1 MKAVGTDAVGM
12 LRWGLRRYRLVFL
25 VCLLL
30 GGALGPLAALQRN
43 VPVEAEALVVA
54 QRLDMDLTALPRYGQ
69 AVFNNGEVTRAIIAR
84 LGSDGS
90 YDDVVPDRVQLVAEQ
105 DSIIFRILGRD
116 TDPKTAAD
124 IANTAAG
131 TFVNT
136 LNEPGA
142 GVGTFALQSAAMA
155 PAARADTPDALLA
168 IPVGIGAGILL
179 GLAVVCVLLV
189 ARRPVVDPVDAEE
202 ATGVPALGSVIVPRT
217 PKGRIARPEEL
228 AGLAPVCRR
237 LLTLSTPIVVLVSRP
252 RDDRVRQQLS
262 VALATVLQ
270 RVRHV
275 RFVGPSNLRE
285 MVGEAEASTR
295 PQDARS
301 ASEADTPSPLTLVDS
316 NEPLDLVQPPESTA
330 TVLVV
335 WEGIGGAALRAA
347 VTEHLGGSAEARLLM
362 VKRGRKVPGQPV
374 RGRQGDKDSP
384 QEEALPSVNSGLTG
398 APGTAS
404 RG

>member
-69 AVFNNGEVTRAIIAR
+69 AVFNNGEVTRAITAQ
-84 LGSDGS
+84 LGSDAG
-90 YDDVVPDRVQLVAEQ
+90 YADVIPDRVQLVAEQ
-105 DSIIFRILGRD
+105 DNIIFRVLGRD

-124 IANTAAG
+124 IANTAAK

-136 LNEPGA
+136 LNGPGA
-142 GVGTFALQSAAMA
+142 GVGTFTLQSPATA
-155 PAARADTPDALLA
+155 PAARADAPDALLA
-168 IPVGIGAGILL
+168 IPIGLGAWILL

-202 ATGVPALGSVIVPRT
+202 ATGVPALGSVVVPRT
-217 PKGRIARPEEL
+217 PKGSVARPEDL

-237 LLTLSTPIVVLVSRP
+237 LLALPTPIVVLVSKP
-252 RDDRVRQQLS
+252 RDERVRQQLS
-262 VALATVLQ
+262 MALADVLQ
-270 RVRHV
+270 RVRHL
-275 RFVGPSNLRE
+275 RFVGPPELRE
-285 MVGEAEASTR
+285 LVGEPEAPSR
-295 PQDARS
+295 PQGARPV
-301 ASEADTPSPLTLVDS
+301 EGDTPSSLTLVDS
-316 NEPLDLVQPPESTA
+316 NEPLDRVQPPESTA

-335 WEGIGGAALRAA
+335 WEGIGSAALRAA

-362 VKRGRKVPGQPV
+362 VKRGGKVSGQPV
-374 RGRQGDKDSP
+374 GGRQAGHVSS
-384 QEEALPSVNSGLTG
+384 QEALPSVDTGLTG
-398 APGTAS
+398 APGTA

>member
-30 GGALGPLAALQRN
+30 GGTLGPLAALQRN

-69 AVFNNGEVTRAIIAR
+69 AVFNNGEVTRAITAR

-90 YDDVVPDRVQLVAEQ
+90 YDDVIPDRVQLVAEQ
-105 DSIIFRILGRD
+105 DSIIFRVLGRD

-124 IANTAAG
+124 IANTAAE
-131 TFVNT
+131 TFVDT

-217 PKGRIARPEEL
+217 SKGRIARPEEL

-237 LLTLSTPIVVLVSRP
+237 LLALSTPIVVLVSRP
-252 RDDRVRQQLS
+252 RDERVRQQLS
-262 VALATVLQ
+262 VALANVLQ

-275 RFVGPSNLRE
+275 RFVGPSHLRE
-285 MVGEAEASTR
+285 MVGEAEA
-295 PQDARS
+295 PQDARP
-301 ASEADTPSPLTLVDS
+301 ASEADTPSSLTLVDS

-384 QEEALPSVNSGLTG
+384 REEALPSVNTGLTG
-398 APGTAS
+398 APGTA

>member
-69 AVFNNGEVTRAIIAR
+69 AVFNNGDVTRAILAR

-90 YDDVVPDRVQLVAEQ
+90 YDDVIPDRVQLVAEQ
-105 DSIIFRILGRD
+105 DSIIFRVLGRD

-124 IANTAAG
+124 IANTAAE
-131 TFVNT
+131 TFVDT
-136 LNEPGA
+136 LNGPGA

-168 IPVGIGAGILL
+168 IPVGIGAGVLL

-202 ATGVPALGSVIVPRT
+202 ATGVSALGSVIVPRT
-217 PKGRIARPEEL
+217 PKGRIARPEDL

-237 LLTLSTPIVVLVSRP
+237 LLALPTPIVVLVSRP
-252 RDDRVRQQLS
+252 RDERVRQQLS
-262 VALATVLQ
+262 VALANVLQ
-270 RVRHV
+270 RVRRV
-275 RFVGPSNLRE
+275 RFVGPPNLRE
-285 MVGEAEASTR
+285 LVGEAEAPVR
-295 PQDARS
+295 PQGARP
-301 ASEADTPSPLTLVDS
+301 ASEADTPSSVTLVDS

-362 VKRGRKVPGQPV
+362 VKRGRKVSGQPV
-374 RGRQGDKDSP
+374 RGHQGDKDSSR
-384 QEEALPSVNSGLTG
+384 EEALPSVNTGLTG
-398 APGTAS
+398 APGTA

>member
-30 GGALGPLAALQRN
+30 GGTLGPLAALQRN

-69 AVFNNGEVTRAIIAR
+69 AVFNNGEVTRAITAR

-90 YDDVVPDRVQLVAEQ
+90 YDDVIPDRVQLVAEQ
-105 DSIIFRILGRD
+105 DSIIFRVLGRD

-124 IANTAAG
+124 IANTAAE
-131 TFVNT
+131 TFVDT

-168 IPVGIGAGILL
+168 IPIGICAGILL

-202 ATGVPALGSVIVPRT
+202 ATGVTALGSVIVPRT
-217 PKGRIARPEEL
+217 PKGRIARPEDL

-237 LLTLSTPIVVLVSRP
+237 LLALPTPIVVLVSRP
-252 RDDRVRQQLS
+252 RDERVRQQLS
-262 VALATVLQ
+262 VALANVLQ
-270 RVRHV
+270 RARRV
-275 RFVGPSNLRE
+275 RFVGSPNLRE
-285 MVGEAEASTR
+285 MVGEAEAPVR
-295 PQDARS
+295 PQGAQP
-301 ASEADTPSPLTLVDS
+301 ASEADTSSSLTLVDS

-374 RGRQGDKDSP
+374 RGQQGDKDSP
-384 QEEALPSVNSGLTG
+384 REEALPSVNTGLTG
-398 APGTAS
+398 APGTA

>member
-69 AVFNNGEVTRAIIAR
+69 AVFNNGEVVRAVTAK
-84 LGSDGS
+84 LGTDAG
-90 YDDVVPDRVQLVAEQ
+90 YDDVIPDKVQLVAEQ
-105 DSIIFRILGRD
+105 DNIIFRVLGRD
-116 TDPKTAAD
+116 PDPTTAAD
-124 IANTAAG
+124 IANTAAK

-142 GVGTFALQSAAMA
+142 GVGTFTLQSAATA
-155 PAARADTPDALLA
+155 PAARADSPDTLLA
-168 IPVGIGAGILL
+168 IPIGVGAGILL
-179 GLAVVCVLLV
+179 GLAVVCILLV
-189 ARRPVVDPVDAEE
+189 ARRPVIDPVDAEE
-202 ATGVPALGSVIVPRT
+202 ATGVPTLGSVIVPRT
-217 PKGRIARPEEL
+217 PKGRFARPEDL

-237 LLTLSTPIVVLVSRP
+237 LLALPTPIVVLVSRQ
-252 RDDRVRQQLS
+252 RDERLRQQVS
-262 VALATVLQ
+262 VALANVVQ
-270 RVRHV
+270 RVR
-275 RFVGPSNLRE
+275 RLQFVGPPDLRQ
-285 MVGEAEASTR
+285 MVGEAEAASR
-295 PQDARS
+295 PQDARP
-301 ASEADTPSPLTLVDS
+301 ASEADTPSSLTLVDS

-335 WEGIGGAALRAA
+335 SEGIGSSALRAA
-347 VTEHLGGSAEARLLM
+347 VTEHLGGSAEARLLL
-362 VKRGRKVPGQPV
+362 VKRGRSVSGQPV
-374 RGRQGDKDSP
+374 PSQQAGHASP
-384 QEEALPSVNSGLTG
+384 QEEALPSVNTGLTG
-398 APGTAS
+398 APGTA

>member
-25 VCLLL
+25 VCVLL

-69 AVFNNGEVTRAIIAR
+69 AVFNNGEVTRAVTAQ
-84 LGSDGS
+84 LGSDAG
-90 YDDVVPDRVQLVAEQ
+90 YEDVIPDRVQLVAEQ
-105 DSIIFRILGRD
+105 DNIIFRVLGRD

-124 IANTAAG
+124 IANTAAK

-136 LNEPGA
+136 LNGPGA
-142 GVGTFALQSAAMA
+142 GVGTFTLQSPATA

-168 IPVGIGAGILL
+168 IPIGLGAGILL

-202 ATGVPALGSVIVPRT
+202 ATGVPALGSVVVPRT
-217 PKGRIARPEEL
+217 PKGRIARPEDL

-237 LLTLSTPIVVLVSRP
+237 LLALPTPIVVLVSRP
-252 RDDRVRQQLS
+252 RDERVRQQLS
-262 VALATVLQ
+262 MALATVLQ
-270 RVRHV
+270 RVRHL
-275 RFVGPSNLRE
+275 RFVGPPDLRE
-285 MVGEAEASTR
+285 LVGEPQAPSR
-295 PQDARS
+295 PQDARPVEGGTLS
-301 ASEADTPSPLTLVDS
+301 SLTLVDS

-335 WEGIGGAALRAA
+335 WEGIGSAALRAA

-362 VKRGRKVPGQPV
+362 IRRGGKVSGQPV
-374 RGRQGDKDSP
+374 GGRQAGKISS
-384 QEEALPSVNSGLTG
+384 QEALPSVATGLTG
-398 APGTAS
+398 APGTA